1 MLNKEQN
8 TYEGLQEIVNIRSS
22 LNLGLS
28 NELKKLFL
36 VLYLKLNQSFYLKI
50 EVVGLQVL
58 LQGNLTFLL
67 QFKNLNLRV
76 V

>member
-1 MLNKEQN
+1 LKRVDNYPLSTKKYLDYLLFKKIVFKMLNKEHN
-8 TYEGLQEIVNIRSS
+8 TYEGLQEIFNIRSS

-50 EVVGLQVL
+50 
-58 LQGNLTFLL
+58 
-67 QFKNLNLRV
+67 
-76 V
+76 

>member
-8 TYEGLQEIVNIRSS
+8 IYEGLQEIVNIRYS

-36 VLYLKLNQSFYLKI
+36 VLYIKLNQSFYLKI
-50 EVVGLQVL
+50 EVVG
-58 LQGNLTFLL
+58 
-67 QFKNLNLRV
+67 
-76 V
+76 